1 MTLLSVSPLHTLDKC
16 GEEDVEDDDEEK
28 AEEAANFT
36 SETHAAHI
44 RDIFKRFYNM
54 DLDEKDWITN
64 QTADNVSSNKKLARL
79 LKIAHVSCESH
90 LLNNEVKLWL
100 KETAGTIN
108 GPGYVCDKVHET
120 MIAVKNSNKNASC
133 LRKETNL
140 KATIGNKTR
149 WTGQSSMMKKW
160 EKIENPVKEASN
172 HDDSDIVLPPS
183 TKRFKNA
190 CKKTKYCFD
199 DIHAVT
205 VALQERGLNLHDCRK
220 LQDDLLNVIDDD
232 NDDET
237 SHWYEATFGGT
248 YIPSDSKKRPDQDF
262 LDAVCKYQG
271 RQTDKLNK
279 KEKRAVARWAVKKKA
294 GNEAVNKEGTLAARM
309 SKKKGSVKDKDK
321 KRKAESCAN
330 DDEIFDHVM
339 GTAAEVERMWSV
351 ARYVLTTQRARM
363 SPIMFETILYL
374 KFNREL
380 WDERTVQRAHN
391 KVIMDKRNERVNKR
405 SELARQQE
413 EEMEAEEEADEVL
426 VA

>member
-1 MTLLSVSPLHTLDKC
+1 M
-16 GEEDVEDDDEEK
+16 
-28 AEEAANFT
+28 
-36 SETHAAHI
+36 
-44 RDIFKRFYNM
+44 
-54 DLDEKDWITN
+54 
-64 QTADNVSSNKKLARL
+64 
-79 LKIAHVSCESH
+79 
-90 LLNNEVKLWL
+90 WL

-120 MIAVKNSNKNASC
+120 MISVKNSNKNASC

-220 LQDDLLNVIDDD
+220 LQDDLLDVIDDD

-248 YIPSDSKKRPDQDF
+248 YIPSDSKKRPDQDSLMLF
-262 LDAVCKYQG
+262 ASTRVG
-271 RQTDKLNK
+271 RHT
-279 KEKRAVARWAVKKKA
+279 
-294 GNEAVNKEGTLAARM
+294 
-309 SKKKGSVKDKDK
+309 S
-321 KRKAESCAN
+321 
-330 DDEIFDHVM
+330 
-339 GTAAEVERMWSV
+339 
-351 ARYVLTTQRARM
+351 
-363 SPIMFETILYL
+363 
-374 KFNREL
+374 
-380 WDERTVQRAHN
+380 
-391 KVIMDKRNERVNKR
+391 
-405 SELARQQE
+405 
-413 EEMEAEEEADEVL
+413 
-426 VA
+426 